1 MMQALDDLH
10 DRCLDLGW
18 KSVAQDL
25 DAILEQA
32 SAKSITYAEF
42 LSTIL
47 HHEENAKKE
56 ASWNRRIKKA
66 RFPFVKTLTEFDF
79 TAQPGV
85 SEKRIR
91 DLVSRSFYR
100 DGHNVILLGP
110 PGVGKTHLAIAI
122 ALEIIDQ
129 GQTALFVRADDFIE
143 SAREAAENNQIKKF
157 LRQYARPTVLIIDE
171 IGYAPFDPTSAQIL
185 FQIVSKRYEEGSL
198 IITSN
203 KSYSEWGDMLGSPVL
218 ATAILDRLLHHSS
231 VFNIRGDSYRLK
243 EKIQAG
249 VIPQRADWG
258 DGDEQKQH
266 VL

>member
-1 MMQALDDLH
+1 MQAIDDLH
-10 DRCLDLGW
+10 ERCLQLGW

-32 SAKSITYAEF
+32 SSESITYAEF

-47 HHEENAKKE
+47 QHEEAFKKE

-66 RFPFVKTLTEFDF
+66 KFPFVKTLTEFDF
-79 TAQPGV
+79 TVQTSV

-91 DLVSRSFYR
+91 DLVMRSFYR
-100 DGHNVILLGP
+100 DGHNLLLLGP

-122 ALEIIDQ
+122 ALEAIDQ
-129 GQTALFVRADDFIE
+129 GETALFIRSDDFIE
-143 SAREAAENNQIKKF
+143 AAKEATDRNQMKKF
-157 LRQYARPTVLIIDE
+157 LRQYAKPTVLVMDE
-171 IGYAPFDPTSAQIL
+171 IGYAPFDAASAQIL
-185 FQIVSKRYEEGSL
+185 FQVVSKRYEEGSI

-203 KSYSEWGDMLGSPVL
+203 KSYSEWGDMLGSSVL

-249 VIPQRADWG
+249 VVPTKAETEG
-258 DGDEQKQH
+258 
-266 VL
+266 L